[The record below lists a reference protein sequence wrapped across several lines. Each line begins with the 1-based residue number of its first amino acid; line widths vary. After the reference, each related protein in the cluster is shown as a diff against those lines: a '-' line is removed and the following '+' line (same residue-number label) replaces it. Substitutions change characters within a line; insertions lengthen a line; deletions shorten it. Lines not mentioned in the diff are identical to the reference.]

1 MNDPVL
7 DDNNY
12 PEVALIYE
20 VIFTHLQC
28 ISLLRDETIFSVS
41 EKLLIGKTEI
51 LRHCC

>member
-1 MNDPVL
+1 MNEAVL

-12 PEVALIYE
+12 PEVAWIYE